1 MRSQVIKFKEKA
13 FFTFVNILKRG
24 IAIGNKD
31 LLVILRG
38 KNENFLKWL
47 SILFFRNQQLTR
59 HFFPKTVKW
68 LMYVYMYIFF
78 FQGLEG
84 IPWWSWFILAIVLL
98 GKDRGGNILQICKDI
113 SQFRKDISQFSK
125 RYSAIFE
132 KIFCNFAKI
141 FRNFRKDIPQFCKDI
156 SQFCKDIP
164 QFSKRYSAIFA
175 KIFRNFR
182 KDIPQFSLNES
193 RPGRRSVIYIYPVMN
208 PNTFPS

>member
-1 MRSQVIKFKEKA
+1 
-13 FFTFVNILKRG
+13 
-24 IAIGNKD
+24 
-31 LLVILRG
+31 
-38 KNENFLKWL
+38 
-47 SILFFRNQQLTR
+47 
-59 HFFPKTVKW
+59 
-68 LMYVYMYIFF
+68 MYVYTYIFF

-141 FRNFRKDIPQFCKDI
+141 FRNFRKDIPQF
-156 SQFCKDIP
+156 
-164 QFSKRYSAIFA
+164 
-175 KIFRNFR
+175 
-182 KDIPQFSLNES
+182 SLNES

>member
-1 MRSQVIKFKEKA
+1 MLSQVIKFKEKA

-59 HFFPKTVKW
+59 HFFSINSKVAYVC
-68 LMYVYMYIFF
+68 LYVYIF

-98 GKDRGGNILQICKDI
+98 GKDRGGNILQIRKDI
-113 SQFRKDISQFSK
+113 SQFRKDIPQFSK
-125 RYSAIFE
+125 RYSAILQRYSAIFA
-132 KIFCNFAKI
+132 KIFRNFAKIFRNFAKI
-141 FRNFRKDIPQFCKDI
+141 FRNFRKDIL
-156 SQFCKDIP
+156 
-164 QFSKRYSAIFA
+164 QFSQRYSAIFA

-182 KDIPQFSLNES
+182 
-193 RPGRRSVIYIYPVMN
+193 
-208 PNTFPS
+208 

>member
-1 MRSQVIKFKEKA
+1 
-13 FFTFVNILKRG
+13 
-24 IAIGNKD
+24 
-31 LLVILRG
+31 
-38 KNENFLKWL
+38 
-47 SILFFRNQQLTR
+47 
-59 HFFPKTVKW
+59 
-68 LMYVYMYIFF
+68 MYVYMYIFF

-98 GKDRGGNILQICKDI
+98 GKDRGGNILQI
-113 SQFRKDISQFSK
+113 R
-125 RYSAIFE
+125 
-132 KIFCNFAKI
+132 
-141 FRNFRKDIPQFCKDI
+141 KDI

-175 KIFRNFR
+175 KIFRNFC